1 MIFLLTRLSLIFY
14 ITLAGAVSSQ
24 EPLVDTQSRYK
35 LGDPI
40 PVTCLNRT
48 AEGEHITD
56 PSGALQYIPFPTCNE
71 TSRPLELYFGIEKDI
86 NCTIDFVSDPFFH
99 LLEYYVHN
107 DSPFTCR
114 IPSRP
119 HTSSLTTQHKDSV
132 EGQGSLSE
140 HFIPLIIAL
149 TGTLQLSHLHV
160 SNHLNVLLH
169 AAPKSTE
176 PGVIQAGTAYSIAT
190 AAQPATRI
198 IIGDALP
205 LRFSVRWYPNT
216 ALPSGWTGVGG
227 HIYASTLVYCLLSAL
242 AATAVCF
249 AYFRGIELPKRL
261 RSHGKDRMGGG
272 MEGGGA
278 SAPRLGG
285 YGYGIGTA
293 NGYGGY
299 GVASGKRD

>member
-1 MIFLLTRLSLIFY
+1 MLSLLQRLSLVLHL
-14 ITLAGAVSSQ
+14 TLAGAVSSQ
-24 EPLVDTQSRYK
+24 EPLIDTQSRYK

-56 PSGALQYIPFPTCNE
+56 PSGALQYIPFHICNE
-71 TSRPLELYFGIEKDI
+71 TSRPLELYFGVEQDL

-114 IPSRP
+114 IPARP
-119 HTSSLTTQHKDSV
+119 SSSSSIAAHKDSV

-190 AAQPATRI
+190 ATQPATRI

-261 RSHGKDRMGGG
+261 RSHGRERMGGG
-272 MEGGGA
+272 MEAGGG
-278 SAPRLGG
+278 RLGG

-293 NGYGGY
+293 NGYG
-299 GVASGKRD
+299 VTSGKRD